1 MIAELKRTDGSDE
14 QDAAKVCGYIAE
26 EVPMQW
32 LASTSHF
39 LSKAL
44 NVE

>member
-26 EVPMQW
+26 QVPMQW

-39 LSKAL
+39 LSRVRI
-44 NVE
+44 VE

>member
-1 MIAELKRTDGSDE
+1 MIAELKSTDGSDE

-26 EVPMQW
+26 QVPMQW
-32 LASTSHF
+32 LDSTSHF
-39 LSKAL
+39 VSRVL